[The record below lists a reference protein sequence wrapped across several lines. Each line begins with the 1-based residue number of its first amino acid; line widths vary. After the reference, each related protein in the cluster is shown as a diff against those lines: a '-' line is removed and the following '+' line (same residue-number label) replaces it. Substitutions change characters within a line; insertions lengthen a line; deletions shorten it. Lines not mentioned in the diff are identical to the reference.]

1 MKNRKSLYF
10 ILAALT
16 VIVSITFMK
25 YEISGAQTNV
35 SVELDGKPLS
45 FEVPPQIIKDRTMLP
60 FRAIAEAMG
69 AEVNWDP
76 DLRKITMHLSNKYA
90 IMTINDPILI
100 HGEFKGVSPSALNV
114 EGLEGSSKYEMD
126 SPPVIV
132 NDRTLVPLRAI
143 SEALGAK
150 VDWDAQTFTAKIT
163 TEKQAEEKTQTE
175 REGEGETEATPTP
188 TPTPAEAEHPPKPTI
203 ANINDL
209 ENIHIDVNE
218 NNPSKARVTLKG
230 FEIPKALKVTRE
242 NGKNMPIFSVQF
254 SSDGTNT
261 YSVVSEVPQGVSGI
275 IAVRE
280 LDHYLIHESSG
291 VSKKISLSP
300 PNLVE
305 VTGSSIVWD
314 IEIPKAESINMKEL
328 THLSFKAEFYEDNR
342 YNIFTGS
349 YENSDGEWV
358 KK

>member
-16 VIVSITFMK
+16 VIASITFMK
-25 YEISGAQTNV
+25 YEIAGAQTKV

-76 DLRKITMHLSNKYA
+76 NLRKITMLLSNKYA
-90 IMTINDPILI
+90 IMTIDDPILI
-100 HGEFKGVSPSALNV
+100 HGEFKGVSPSALNI
-114 EGLEGSSKYEMD
+114 EGLEGSSKSEMD

-132 NDRTLVPLRAI
+132 NDRTLVPLRAL

-163 TEKQAEEKTQTE
+163 TAKQTEEKTQTE
-175 REGEGETEATPTP
+175 GEKEGERETEATPTP
-188 TPTPAEAEHPPKPTI
+188 TPGEAEQPPKPTA
-203 ANINDL
+203 ANIYDL
-209 ENIHIDVNE
+209 EKIHIDVNE

-230 FEIPKALKVTRE
+230 FEIPQGIRVSRE
-242 NGKNMPIFSVQF
+242 NAKNLPIFSVQF
-254 SSDGTNT
+254 SSDATNT

-280 LDHYLIHESSG
+280 LDHYFMHESSG
-291 VSKKISLSP
+291 ISKKFSLSP

-314 IEIPKAESINMKEL
+314 IVIPKDEPINMKEL
-328 THLSFKAEFYEDNR
+328 THLSFKAEFYEDNK

-349 YENSDGEWV
+349 YEKSDGEWTAR
-358 KK
+358 